1 MSTCNVPLQIV
12 LEPYCV
18 PWGASLCPLGI
29 SGPSEGACLP
39 ELLGHKAPSIC
50 AVTTFVPKTAAQTHH
65 QRQQV
70 LGKPGDLFTTM
81 AGQGA
86 T

>member
-1 MSTCNVPLQIV
+1 MCHQTV
-12 LEPYCV
+12 LERCS

-29 SGPSEGACLP
+29 SGPSEGACPP
-39 ELLGHKAPSIC
+39 ELLGCKALSIC
-50 AVTTFVPKTAAQTHH
+50 AVITFVPKMAAHIHH
-65 QRQQV
+65 QRQQQV
-70 LGKPGDLFTTM
+70 LGEPGDLLMTV